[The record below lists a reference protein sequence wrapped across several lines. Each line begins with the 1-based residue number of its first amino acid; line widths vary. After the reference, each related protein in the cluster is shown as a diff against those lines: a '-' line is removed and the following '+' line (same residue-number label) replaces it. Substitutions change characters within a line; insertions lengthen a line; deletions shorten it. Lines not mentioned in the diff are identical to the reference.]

1 MKANTKKKTAVLSVS
16 EKRSVEF
23 LMEKMGVSK
32 KEIQEIS
39 RHSGVP
45 ASKMIELMQLSKYE
59 FVNKMEEKGRCK
71 PCANMSGRIQLT
83 KFW

>member
-1 MKANTKKKTAVLSVS
+1 MKANTKKKTAVLSAS

-59 FVNKMEEKGRCK
+59 FVNKIEEKGKCR
-71 PCANMSGRIQLT
+71 PCSNITGKIQVT